1 MNKKDLSETDI
12 RTKFITPA
20 IIKAGWNLQTQMLE
34 EYVLTKGRIQV
45 FGNHSTRGAGKKL
58 DYVLFYKPNIPIAI
72 IEAKDNNHSTGAGM
86 QQALGY
92 AKMMPVPFVFSSNGD
107 GFIMRD
113 LSKPSYTQE
122 TELTLDEFPSPK
134 ALWERWKKAEA
145 WDKEKLPLLSQD
157 FHSDGSGKAPR
168 YYQLNAVNRTIEA
181 VANGQNR
188 ILLVMATGTGK
199 TYTALQIIW
208 RLWKSKTKKR
218 VLFLADRNILV
229 DQTMVN
235 DFRPLGDAM
244 AKLSTRSK
252 TIERADGKD
261 VTLNLAISK
270 NGQRGGKGQK
280 RRVDTSR
287 EIYLGLYQALT
298 GPNEQQKVYK
308 QFSPDFFDLII
319 IDECHRGSAAE
330 DSEWREILEY
340 FGDATQV
347 GLTATPKETDTTSNI
362 HYFGEPAY
370 TYSLKEGIDDGYLA
384 PYKVVRID
392 IDKDVQGYR
401 PEAGQKDIHGHEIED
416 RIYNQKDFDR
426 SLVIDDRTEL
436 VAKKITQ
443 FLKEN
448 DSMSKTIVFCENI
461 DHAERMRRALVNKN
475 GDLCAENDK
484 YVMRITGD
492 NPEGKAELDNFID
505 PESAYPVIA
514 TTSKLMSTGV
524 DAQTCK
530 LIVLDRSIKSMTEFK
545 QIIGRGTR
553 INEEYGK
560 TFFTIMDFRKATEL
574 FADPDFDGD
583 PVQVYVPKDDDPIT
597 PPEEGDTHPD
607 NGDGAEGDGEPSDS
621 PDDDPDALDPDSI
634 TNEPNNTPY
643 TMGVDGAFD
652 PDGVDGEKPKKYR
665 IKGIDVNILAER
677 VQYLNA
683 QGQLITESIK
693 DYTKKTVT
701 RDFATLDTFL
711 QRWSSEDQKHAIIDA
726 LAEQGLI
733 LDALRDQVG
742 KDYDAFDLICHIAY
756 DQPPLTRSQRAA
768 KARKSD
774 VYTQHSDQARAVLDA
789 LLEKYADQ
797 GLLELDTQPIQLLKV
812 QPLNQLG
819 SPIELV
825 KLFGSKAD
833 YLKAV
838 QSLENAL
845 YAA

>member
-12 RTKFITPA
+12 RTKLITPA
-20 IIKAGWNLQTQMLE
+20 IVEAGWNIQTQMLE

-72 IEAKDNNHSTGAGM
+72 IEAKDNNHSVGAGM

-113 LSKPSYTQE
+113 LSKPTYTQE
-122 TELTLDEFPSPK
+122 TEIALDEFPSPK
-134 ALWERWKKAEA
+134 ALWEKWKKAEA
-145 WDKEKLPLLSQD
+145 WDKEQLPLISQD
-157 FHSDGSGKAPR
+157 FHSDGSGKTPR
-168 YYQLNAVNRTIEA
+168 YYQLNAINRTIEA

-252 TIERADGKD
+252 TIERADGEKIS
-261 VTLNLAISK
+261 LNLAVSK
-270 NGQRGGKGQK
+270 KNKK
-280 RRVDTSR
+280 R
-287 EIYLGLYQALT
+287 
-298 GPNEQQKVYK
+298 KVE
-308 QFSPDFFDLII
+308 FSKDFFDLII
-319 IDECHRGSAAE
+319 IDECHRGSASE

-347 GLTATPKETDTTSNI
+347 GLTATPKETDTASNT
-362 HYFGEPAY
+362 HYFGKAIY

-401 PEAGQKDIHGHEIED
+401 PDAGQKDVDGNEIED
-416 RIYNQKDFDR
+416 RVYNQKDFDR
-426 SLVIDDRTEL
+426 SLIIDDRTEL
-436 VAKKITQ
+436 VAKKISQ

-448 DSMSKTIVFCENI
+448 DRMSKAIVFCENI
-461 DHAERMRRALVNKN
+461 DHAERMRRALVNEN

-505 PESAYPVIA
+505 PESDYPVIA

-583 PVQVYVPKDDDPIT
+583 PVQVYVPKGTDPIT
-597 PPEEGDTHPD
+597 PPEG
-607 NGDGAEGDGEPSDS
+607 GETN
-621 PDDDPDALDPDSI
+621 PDDSEGEDPGSLGHDPDS
-634 TNEPNNTPY
+634 TDDPSTANEPDDTTYTPG
-643 TMGVDGAFD
+643 TDGAFD
-652 PDGVDGEKPKKYR
+652 PDGADDNKPKKYR

-726 LAEQGLI
+726 LAKQGLI
-733 LDALRDQVG
+733 LEALRDQVG
-742 KDYDAFDLICHIAY
+742 KDYDAFDLICHVAY
-756 DQPPLTRSQRAA
+756 DQPALTRSQRAA

-774 VYTQHSDQARAVLDA
+774 VYTQHSEQARAVLDA

-825 KLFGSKAD
+825 NLFGSKND

>member
-1 MNKKDLSETDI
+1 MNKKSLSETDI

-20 IIKAGWNLQTQMLE
+20 LTKAGWNIHTQMLE

-72 IEAKDNNHSTGAGM
+72 IEAKDNTHSVGAGM

-113 LSKPSYTQE
+113 LSKPDYTQE
-122 TELTLDEFPSPK
+122 TELSLDAFPSPK

-145 WDKEKLPLLSQD
+145 WDKAQLPLISQD
-157 FHSDGSGKAPR
+157 FHSDGSGKTPR
-168 YYQLNAVNRTIEA
+168 YYQLNAINRTIEA
-181 VANGQNR
+181 VAKGQNR

-252 TIERADGKD
+252 TIERADGEKISLD
-261 VTLNLAISK
+261 LAISK
-270 NGQRGGKGQK
+270 KHKK
-280 RRVDTSR
+280 RKVDTSR

-298 GPNEQQKVYK
+298 GPEEYKKVYK

-319 IDECHRGSAAE
+319 IDECHRGSASE

-347 GLTATPKETDTTSNI
+347 GLTATPKETDTASNI

-370 TYSLKEGIDDGYLA
+370 TYSLKEGIDDGFLA

-401 PEAGQKDIHGHEIED
+401 PEAGQLDVDGNEIED
-416 RIYNQKDFDR
+416 RVYNQKDFDR
-426 SLVIDDRTEL
+426 SLIIDDRTEL
-436 VAKKITQ
+436 VAKKISQ

-448 DSMSKTIVFCENI
+448 DRMSKAIVFCENI
-461 DHAERMRRALVNKN
+461 DHAERMRMALVNEN
-475 GDLCAENDK
+475 GDLCAQNSK

-505 PESAYPVIA
+505 PESDYPVIT

-583 PVQVYVPKDDDPIT
+583 PVQVYVPKGDDPLT
-597 PPEEGDTHPD
+597 PPEGGENNPVDPD
-607 NGDGAEGDGEPSDS
+607 NPDGEDLDTPEDPAAVNRPEDTTYTTGSDGS
-621 PDDDPDALDPDSI
+621 YDPDS
-634 TNEPNNTPY
+634 
-643 TMGVDGAFD
+643 
-652 PDGVDGEKPKKYR
+652 GEKPKKYR
-665 IKGIDVNILAER
+665 IKGITVEILAER
-677 VQYLNA
+677 VQYLNS

-701 RDFATLDTFL
+701 RDYATLDTFL
-711 QRWSSEDQKHAIIDA
+711 QKWSSEDQKHAIIDA
-726 LAEQGLI
+726 LSKQGLI
-733 LDALRDQVG
+733 LEALRDQVG
-742 KDYDAFDLICHIAY
+742 KDYDSFDLICHVAY
-756 DQPPLTRSQRAA
+756 DQPALTRSQRAA
-768 KARKSD
+768 KAKQSD

-797 GLLELDTQPIQLLKV
+797 GLRELDTQPIQLLKV

-825 KLFGSKAD
+825 KLFGSKDD

-838 QSLENAL
+838 KSLENAL